1 MTSNNVEH
9 LVNKDSYLGETEGN
23 SHGNFLLPSLLLT
36 LLAQPSGAKAVARRL
51 GSMTVLEA

>member
-1 MTSNNVEH
+1 MNSQ
-9 LVNKDSYLGETEGN
+9 LGEKEGN